1 MGKLK
6 VYDLLEVGRFD
17 DFLHG
22 FGCLCKIWD
31 PAQASGKLLKKL
43 APAQKRCFLSL

>member
-43 APAQKRCFLSL
+43 FRPQASDF